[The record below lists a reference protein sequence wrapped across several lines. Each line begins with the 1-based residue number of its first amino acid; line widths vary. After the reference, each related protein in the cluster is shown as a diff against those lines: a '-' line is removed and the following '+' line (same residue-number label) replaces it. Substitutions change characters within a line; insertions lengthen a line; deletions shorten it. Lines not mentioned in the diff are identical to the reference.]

1 MKQLIE
7 SKQNQTVMDN
17 TTSKSLKT
25 ISING
30 KTYSFCSLK
39 NLPNGTVNHLPFS
52 IRILLENV
60 LRNYDGFSMT
70 DEHIQTLIN
79 WSPLPVDKDIP
90 FKPAR
95 ILMQDFTGVPAVVD
109 MASLRAEYIR
119 HGKDGQKINPAI
131 PVDLVIDHSVQVDY
145 YGTDYSYGKNVEL
158 EYERNKER
166 YELLKW
172 AQNGLKNFTVVPP
185 GMGICHQVNLEYLAK
200 GIIARDG
207 WLFPDTLVGT
217 DSHTPMVNGIGVVGW
232 GAGGI
237 EAEAA
242 MLGQPIF
249 FTCPEVIGLKLTGK
263 IPDTCTATDMV
274 LSITKVLRDKGVVGK
289 FVEVFG
295 EGLDY
300 LSVTDRAT
308 IANMSPEFGCT
319 ITYFPIDDRTL
330 EYMHIT
336 NRTKDEIKIVEEYCK
351 ENLLWRTGNEEIT
364 YSSVVEFDLSSLE
377 PTVSGPKRPQ
387 DKILVKDLGKQFADL
402 LEKEHQ
408 RSYSLPSGR
417 KESGWLADG
426 GSGTEFTFGKVP
438 MEKTSSLEVV
448 QESMQSVRI
457 KYKNQEFVL
466 SDGSIV
472 IAAITSCTNT
482 SNPSVM
488 IGAGL
493 LARNAIEKGLRTKS
507 WVKTS
512 LAPGSKVVTQ
522 YLERSGLSSDLEALR
537 FHTVGYGCTSCIG
550 NSGPLPP
557 HIAEAVDKGELV
569 VASVLSG
576 NRNFEAR
583 VHPQVKMNFLMS
595 PMLVVAYALVGRVDV
610 DLINDPL
617 SYDPNGNPVYL
628 KDIWPSREEIAQT
641 INECVKQSDF
651 QEVYDVIF
659 DGSTDWK
666 NLEVT
671 LDQNF
676 EWNNKSTYI
685 KEAPFFE
692 NLSVTPQPIS
702 DIANARV
709 LLYLGDSVTTDHISP
724 AGSFRED
731 SAAGQY
737 LMSHGVNKSDF
748 NSYGSRRGNHEVMMR
763 GTFANVRIKNKIVD
777 KEGGFS
783 KHFPSGAVKT
793 VYETAMEYQ
802 KDNTPLVV
810 LAGKEYGSGSS
821 RDWAAKGAYL
831 LGIKAVI
838 AESFERIHRS
848 NLVGMGV
855 APLVFMD
862 GENAQSLGLDGTEI
876 FNITGLSDNLI
887 PHKILDVKAIHPSGK
902 IIEFKVKA
910 RMDSAIEIEYYKNNG
925 ILQYVLRDY
934 LKNS

>member
-1 MKQLIE
+1 
-7 SKQNQTVMDN
+7 MDN
-17 TTSKSLKT
+17 SNARAVKA
-25 ISING
+25 IEING
-30 KTYSFCSLK
+30 NSYRYSSLRH
-39 NLPNGTVNHLPFS
+39 LSGGSVEHLPFS

-60 LRNYDGFSMT
+60 LRNYDGFSIT
-70 DEHIQTLIN
+70 DEHIQTLVN
-79 WSPLPVDKDIP
+79 WSPKTTDKDIP

-109 MASLRAEYIR
+109 MASLRAEYVR

-145 YGTDYSYGKNVEL
+145 YGTDYSYNKNVEL

-172 AQNGLKNFTVVPP
+172 AQKGLKNFTVVPP
-185 GMGICHQVNLEYLAK
+185 GMGICHQVNLEYMAR
-200 GIIARDG
+200 GIIKRDG

-217 DSHTPMVNGIGVVGW
+217 DSHTPMVNGIGVIGW
-232 GAGGI
+232 GVGGI

-249 FTCPEVIGLKLTGK
+249 FTCPEVIGLKLTGR
-263 IPDTCTATDMV
+263 IPAVCTATDMV
-274 LSITKVLRDKGVVGK
+274 LSITKVLREEGVVGK

-295 EGLDY
+295 DGLDN
-300 LSVTDRAT
+300 LTVTDRAT

-319 ITYFPIDDRTL
+319 VTYFPIDNRTL
-330 EYMHIT
+330 EYMHVT
-336 NRTKDEIKIVEEYCK
+336 NRSPEQISIVEKYCK

-364 YSSVVEFDLSSLE
+364 YSSVVEFDLSTLE

-387 DKILVKDLGKQFADL
+387 DKIPVKELGNKFSEL
-402 LEKEHQ
+402 LEKEHSRKYQPPTQ
-408 RSYSLPSGR
+408 RS
-417 KESGWLADG
+417 ESAWLADG
-426 GSGTEFTFGKVP
+426 GSGTEFTFGKMPIESVAP
-438 MEKTSSLEVV
+438 HEVIMDSL
-448 QESMQSVRI
+448 QSVRI
-457 KYKNQEFVL
+457 KYKNKELTL

-482 SNPSVM
+482 SNPAVM

-493 LARNAIEKGLRTKS
+493 LARNAVEKGLRTKS

-512 LAPGSKVVTQ
+512 LAPGSKVVTR
-522 YLERSGLSSDLEALR
+522 YLERAGLNEYLDALR

-557 HIAEAVDKGELV
+557 QIAEAVEKGELV

-595 PMLVVAYALVGRVDV
+595 PMLVVAYALVGRVD
-610 DLINDPL
+610 INLLKEPL
-617 SYDPNGNPVYL
+617 DYDPNGNPVFL
-628 KDIWPSREEIAQT
+628 TDIWPSREEIVKT

-651 QEVYDVIF
+651 SEVYNIIF
-659 DGSTDWK
+659 EGSKDWQDLK
-666 NLEVT
+666 VNLYE
-671 LDQNF
+671 NF
-676 EWNNKSTYI
+676 EWNRDSTYI
-685 KEAPFFE
+685 KEAPFFK
-692 NLSVTPQPIS
+692 NLTVNPDPVT
-702 DIANARV
+702 DIRNARV

-731 SAAGQY
+731 SAAGEY
-737 LMSHGVNKSDF
+737 LKAHGVEKPDF

-777 KEGGFS
+777 REGGFS
-783 KHFPSGAVKT
+783 RYLPANEVKT
-793 VYETAMEYQ
+793 VYETAMAYQ
-802 KDNTPLVV
+802 QDNTPLIV

-821 RDWAAKGAYL
+821 RDWAAKGAFL
-831 LGIKAVI
+831 LGVKAVI

-855 APLVFMD
+855 APLVFLE
-862 GENAQSLGLDGTEI
+862 GQNAGTLGLDGTETYTI
-876 FNITGLSDNLI
+876 FGLADNLV
-887 PHKILDVKAIHPSGK
+887 PHKLLEVEAVHPDGK
-902 IIEFKVKA
+902 VTVFEVRA
-910 RMDSAIEIEYYKNNG
+910 RLDSAIEIEYYKNNG
-925 ILQYVLRDY
+925 ILRYVLRNY

>member
-1 MKQLIE
+1 MNN
-7 SKQNQTVMDN
+7 SKA
-17 TTSKSLKT
+17 KSVNT
-25 ISING
+25 ISIDG
-30 KTYSFCSLK
+30 KSYNYNSLK
-39 NLPNGTVNHLPFS
+39 NLPEGSVNHLPFS

-60 LRNYDGFSMT
+60 LRNFDGFSIT
-70 DEHIQTLIN
+70 NEHIKTLVN
-79 WSPLPVDKDIP
+79 WSPEPVDKDIP

-119 HGKDGQKINPAI
+119 HGKDGQRINPAI

-145 YGTDYSYGKNVEL
+145 YGTDYSYNRNVEL

-172 AQNGLKNFTVVPP
+172 AQQGLKNFTVVPP

-200 GIIARDG
+200 GITERDG

-217 DSHTPMVNGIGVVGW
+217 DSHTPMVNGIGVIAW
-232 GAGGI
+232 GVGGI

-242 MLGQPIF
+242 MLDQPIF

-295 EGLDY
+295 DGLDT
-300 LSVTDRAT
+300 LTVTDRAT

-319 ITYFPIDDRTL
+319 VTYFPIDGRTL
-330 EYMHIT
+330 EYMHTT
-336 NRTKDEIKIVEEYCK
+336 NRTPEQIRIVEEYCK
-351 ENLLWRTGNEEIT
+351 ENLLWRTGKEEII
-364 YSSVVEFDLSSLE
+364 YSSVVEFDLSTLE

-387 DKILVKDLGKQFADL
+387 DKILARDLGSQFATL

-408 RSYSLPSGR
+408 RSYAQLNQR
-417 KESGWLADG
+417 KESAWLADG

-438 MEKTSSLEVV
+438 MDKESSLEVV
-448 QESMQSVRI
+448 EETIQSVRI
-457 KYKNQEFVL
+457 KYKNQEFIL

-482 SNPSVM
+482 SNPAVM

-493 LARNAIEKGLRTKS
+493 LARNAVEKGLRTRS

-522 YLERSGLSSDLEALR
+522 YLERSGLNNDLDALR

-557 HIAEAVDKGELV
+557 HIAEAVEKGELV

-595 PMLVVAYALVGRVDV
+595 PMLVVAYALVGRIDV

-628 KDIWPSREEIAQT
+628 KDIWPSREEIIQT
-641 INECVKQSDF
+641 INDCVKQDDF
-651 QEVYDVIF
+651 REVYDVIF
-659 DGSTDWK
+659 DGSTDWQ
-666 NLEVT
+666 NLEVS

-676 EWNNKSTYI
+676 QWNNASTYI

-692 NLSVTPQPIS
+692 NLKATPDPVS
-702 DIANARV
+702 DIKNARV

-731 SAAGQY
+731 SAAGEY
-737 LMSHGVNKSDF
+737 LISHGVERPDF

-777 KEGGFS
+777 KEGGYS
-783 KHFPSGAVKT
+783 KYFPTNEVKT
-793 VYETAMEYQ
+793 VYETAMSYE
-802 KDNTPLVV
+802 KDHTPLIV

-821 RDWAAKGAYL
+821 RDWAAKGTYL
-831 LGIKAVI
+831 LGVKAVI

-855 APLVFMD
+855 APLVFME
-862 GENAQSLGLDGTEI
+862 GQNAESLGLDGTEFFDI
-876 FNITGLSDNLI
+876 SGLEDNLY
-887 PHKILDVKAIHPSGK
+887 PHKTLNVKAVHPNGK
-902 IIEFKVKA
+902 ITEFQVMS
-910 RMDSAIEIEYYKNNG
+910 RMDSPIEIEYFKNNG

>member
-1 MKQLIE
+1 ME
-7 SKQNQTVMDN
+7 
-17 TTSKSLKT
+17 TTKSKSLRELTVK
-25 ISING
+25 G
-30 KTYSFCSLK
+30 KNYFYSSLK
-39 NLPNGTVNHLPFS
+39 GLPYGQVEHLPFS

-60 LRNYDGFSMT
+60 LRNYDGFSIT
-70 DEHIQTLIN
+70 DDHINTLVN
-79 WSPLPVDKDIP
+79 WSPTPVDKDIP

-145 YGTDYSYGKNVEL
+145 FGTDYSFNKNVEV
-158 EYERNKER
+158 EYERNRER

-172 AQNGLKNFTVVPP
+172 AQNGLHNFTVVPP
-185 GMGICHQVNLEYLAK
+185 GLGICHQVNLEYLAK
-200 GIIARDG
+200 GIISRDG

-217 DSHTPMVNGIGVVGW
+217 DSHTPMVNGIGVIGW
-232 GAGGI
+232 GVGGI

-263 IPDTCTATDMV
+263 IPEQCTATDMV

-295 EGLDY
+295 DGLDT
-300 LSVTDRAT
+300 LTVTDRAT
-308 IANMSPEFGCT
+308 ISNMSPEFGCT
-319 ITYFPIDDRTL
+319 VTYFPIDDLTL
-330 EYMHIT
+330 QYMHQT
-336 NRTKDEIKIVEEYCK
+336 NRTEEEVEIVETYCK
-351 ENLLWRTGNEEIT
+351 ENLLWRTGNEDIQ
-364 YSSVVEFDLSSLE
+364 YSSLVEFDLSTLE

-387 DKILVKDLGKQFADL
+387 DKILVKELSKQFELL
-402 LEKEHQ
+402 LEKEYA
-408 RSYSLPSGR
+408 RSYFPVHDR
-417 KESGWLADG
+417 RESAWLADG

-438 MEKTSSLEVV
+438 VNTPTTYEVEK
-448 QESMQSVRI
+448 ESIRSVRI
-457 KYKNQEFVL
+457 KHKNKEFIL

-482 SNPSVM
+482 SNPAVM
-488 IGAGL
+488 VGAGL
-493 LARNAIEKGLRTKS
+493 LARNAVKRGLRTKS

-522 YLERSGLSSDLEALR
+522 YLERSGLNVDLEALR

-557 HIAEAVDKGELV
+557 HVAEAVEKGELIV
-569 VASVLSG
+569 SAVLSG

-595 PMLVVAYALVGRVDV
+595 PMLVVAYALVGRIDV
-610 DLINDPL
+610 NLMEDPL
-617 SYDPNGNPVYL
+617 DYDPNGDPVYL
-628 KDIWPSREEIAQT
+628 RDIWPGRDEIVKT
-641 INECVKQSDF
+641 IKSCMRVEDFKQ
-651 QEVYDVIF
+651 VYDVIF
-659 DGSTDWK
+659 DGSTDWQ
-666 NLEVT
+666 NLKVN
-671 LDQNF
+671 LDQNY
-676 EWNNKSTYI
+676 EWDRNSTYI
-685 KEAPFFE
+685 KESPFFE
-692 NLSVTPQPIS
+692 GLTEDLQPLKNIH
-702 DIANARV
+702 NARV

-731 SAAGQY
+731 SAAGKY
-737 LMSHGVNKSDF
+737 LLAHGVNRPDF

-763 GTFANVRIKNKIVD
+763 GTFANVRIKNKITD
-777 KEGGFS
+777 REGGYS
-783 KHFPSGAVKT
+783 TYFPENEVKT
-793 VYETAMEYQ
+793 VYETAMSY
-802 KDNTPLVV
+802 KNDGTPLIV

-821 RDWAAKGAYL
+821 RDWAAKGTFL

-855 APLVFMD
+855 APLVFMN
-862 GENAQSLGLDGTEI
+862 GQNAESLGLDGTET
-876 FNITGLSDNLI
+876 FSITGLANDLI
-887 PHKILDVKAIHPSGK
+887 PHKILDVNAVHPSGK
-902 IIEFKVKA
+902 VTGFQVEA
-910 RMDSAIEIEYYKNNG
+910 RLDSNIEIEYYKNEG
-925 ILQYVLRDY
+925 ILQYVLREY
-934 LKNS
+934 LRR